1 MQEATG
7 EETGAE
13 PGLGWPAW
21 AEPGLGRL
29 DWAEPGLGRPAWADR
44 PSLLRAR
51 FDAPFCPRCLSIYFS
66 TAVGRHIEQIIL
78 PTPFTRKPPPQDE
91 GESWMSS
98 SQGSTPAEGR
108 KQEEDSK
115 PLA

>member
-1 MQEATG
+1 VKMSRR
-7 EETGAE
+7 EENG
-13 PGLGWPAW
+13 PNQP
-21 AEPGLGRL
+21 RK
-29 DWAEPGLGRPAWADR
+29 GLGRPACSDR
-44 PSLLRAR
+44 PRGFLARFGLPFNLVAPRSFNSSLLRQ
-51 FDAPFCPRCLSIYFS
+51 PPHS
-66 TAVGRHIEQIIL
+66 IIL
-78 PTPFTRKPPPQDE
+78 PTSFSRKPLPQDE